1 MVSIFSTIN
10 ESVNNKQSYSSR
22 KGSVVSISQPIKR
35 QNCMDESHF
44 INSYNPINGQLKFY
58 IVQKSYTSVQSK
70 HISLKCGTLVQL
82 VSRENNGLCL
92 VKLIREVGAGLVP
105 FDCLEEYSILGGSL
119 PKNPKPP
126 VSKHNTLM
134 ELTPPT
140 SPSTLKSY
148 VFSPASVS
156 RGSSLSV
163 SPSVT
168 SVSRDKQQTL
178 NLENDDVG
186 SFEVVSIFTKDNMV
200 HYSIKITSL
209 SNKIR
214 KEDRYYHDFY
224 TLHSNLIMENSKS
237 VNIKLPCLPLPVSF
251 KNNEVDSITIDERIS
266 LFNNYM
272 TELKKVIF
280 DKKEAVNLYN
290 IVQQWF
296 MESENKTII
305 KVKVLFK
312 RDYYVMKCTYGEISS
327 HEKLRIYLKKKI
339 SALTKDSNIIEEDL
353 YVKTKI
359 DGWYIVNLSNDEIY
373 NEILPKVKETKK
385 LVLEAIIH

>member
-10 ESVNNKQSYSSR
+10 ESVNNKQTYSSR
-22 KGSVVSISQPIKR
+22 KGSIVSISQPIKK

-58 IVQKSYTSVQSK
+58 IVQKSYKSAQTK
-70 HISLKCGTLVQL
+70 HLSLKRGTLVQL
-82 VSRENNGLCL
+82 VSKESNGLCL
-92 VKLIREVGAGLVP
+92 VRLIREVGAGLVP
-105 FDCLEEYSILGGSL
+105 LDCLEEYSILGVSL
-119 PKNPKPP
+119 PPNPKPL
-126 VSKHNTLM
+126 SKHNTLM

-163 SPSVT
+163 SSSIT
-168 SVSRDKQQTL
+168 SHSKDEQETL
-178 NLENDDVG
+178 NLKNNDVE
-186 SFEVVSIFTKDNMV
+186 SCEVVSIFTKDSRV

-209 SNKIR
+209 SKKIR
-214 KEDRYYHDFY
+214 KEDRFYHDFY

-237 VNIKLPCLPLPVSF
+237 AKVKLPCLPLPAGF
-251 KNNEVDSITIDERIS
+251 KNSDVDTVTIDERIT
-266 LFNNYM
+266 LFNNYLM
-272 TELKKVIF
+272 ELKEVIF
-280 DKKEAVNLYN
+280 DNKETIDLYN
-290 IVQQWF
+290 IVQEWF
-296 MESENKTII
+296 MESENNVVI

-327 HEKLRIYLKKKI
+327 HEKLRTYLKKKI
-339 SALTKDSNIIEEDL
+339 SALTKDSNVLEHDL
-353 YVKTKI
+353 QVKTKI

-385 LVLEAIIH
+385 LVLEAIVH